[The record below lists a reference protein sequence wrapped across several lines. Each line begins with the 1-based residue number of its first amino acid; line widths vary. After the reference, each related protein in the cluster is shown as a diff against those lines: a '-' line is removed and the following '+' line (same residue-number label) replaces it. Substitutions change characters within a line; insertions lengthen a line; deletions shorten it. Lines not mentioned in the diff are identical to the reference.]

1 MTSVEP
7 IKASTIK
14 QFEWCPVEA
23 FIEHLKEVGDERV
36 TATSKSSEALRAG
49 EKLHEGTFGLRVV
62 EQEEDTGREI
72 LEKMKRERVTAINHG
87 QYQIQGAPDEVI
99 VDGDSVRV
107 TDMKT
112 TGWDSKSAYREHQL
126 PPAAFQVRIYSW
138 MLSHVPN
145 IAVKNPKVVIK
156 QRKNDTAVD
165 WFTEEIEYDR
175 SETEEKIEQVL
186 SLFETP
192 KKLPE
197 LRPEEDW
204 KCNNDDHW
212 EQFVNGIAL
221 SDL

>member
-1 MTSVEP
+1 MTGVEP

-72 LEKMKRERVTAINHG
+72 LEKMKHERVTAINHG

-107 TDMKT
+107 TDMKA

-175 SETEEKIEQVL
+175 SETE
-186 SLFETP
+186 
-192 KKLPE
+192 KKSSRFFPS
-197 LRPEEDW
+197 LRPPR
-204 KCNNDDHW
+204 NF
-212 EQFVNGIAL
+212 Q
-221 SDL
+221 SSS

>member
-23 FIEHLKEVGDERV
+23 FIEHLKEIGDERV
-36 TATSKSSEALRAG
+36 AATSKSSEALRAG
-49 EKLHEGTFGLRVV
+49 EELHDSTFGLHVV
-62 EQEEDTGREI
+62 EKEEDTGREI
-72 LEKMKRERVTAINHG
+72 LEKMERERVTAINHG

-112 TGWDSKSAYREHQL
+112 TGWDNKSAYREHQL
-126 PPAAFQVRIYSW
+126 PPAAFQVQIYSW
-138 MLSHVPN
+138 MLSHVSN
-145 IAVKNPKVVIK
+145 LTVKNPKVVIK
-156 QRKNDTAVD
+156 QRKNGTAVD
-165 WFTEEIEYDR
+165 WFTEEVNYDR
-175 SETEEKIEQVL
+175 SETENKIERVL
-186 SLFETP
+186 SLFESP

-212 EQFVNGIAL
+212 EQFISGVAL
-221 SDL
+221 SDS

>member
-1 MTSVEP
+1 MASVEP
-7 IKASTIK
+7 VKASTIK

-23 FIEHLKEVGDERV
+23 FIEHLKEIDDERV

-49 EKLHEGTFGLRVV
+49 EELHEGTFGLRVV

-72 LEKMKRERVTAINHG
+72 LEKMKRERVTAIKHG

-112 TGWDSKSAYREHQL
+112 TGWDSKSAYREYQL

-138 MLSHVPN
+138 MLSHVPD
-145 IAVKNPKVVIK
+145 ITVMNPKVVIK
-156 QRKNDTAVD
+156 QRENGTAVD

-175 SETEEKIEQVL
+175 SETEEKIEHVL

-192 KKLPE
+192 KELPE

-204 KCNNDDHW
+204 KCSNDDHW
-212 EQFVNGIAL
+212 EQFVNNIAL

>member
-1 MTSVEP
+1 
-7 IKASTIK
+7 
-14 QFEWCPVEA
+14 
-23 FIEHLKEVGDERV
+23 
-36 TATSKSSEALRAG
+36 
-49 EKLHEGTFGLRVV
+49 
-62 EQEEDTGREI
+62 
-72 LEKMKRERVTAINHG
+72 
-87 QYQIQGAPDEVI
+87 
-99 VDGDSVRV
+99 
-107 TDMKT
+107 
-112 TGWDSKSAYREHQL
+112 
-126 PPAAFQVRIYSW
+126 
-138 MLSHVPN
+138 MLSHIPN

-186 SLFETP
+186 SLFEIP

-197 LRPEEDW
+197 LRPDEDW